1 MAITINSAANSKAPA
16 YNQLVYDISSNNTG
30 NPNFNFVVDI
40 YVGGNLITRQLYP
53 KQPSG
58 SSVKVDVSPIV
69 QNYVSY
75 DLPQTSSG
83 VLANHQANYYVQF
96 GEAYDVSGVLTIY
109 PDLTRHPNVSGT
121 QAAFNSVFDFEEFTP
136 NIMADYNAS
145 GFGFLTTIPET
156 ITINPDDKL
165 MLAFYDPNI
174 VVNNI
179 RITNGTSVDD
189 SFAGLGSTN
198 FYRRFD
204 FSLLAEVGFSWA
216 LGDYTYQFR
225 NVSNAV
231 LASGVI
237 RVENYCSKYPKFRLH
252 WLNKLGGWDS
262 YNFGKVSQES
272 ISVDSREFKAYQ
284 TLGYN
289 TSDRLITRYNTMV
302 KDTITIQTDWISD
315 NMADWFKGL
324 FESPIV
330 LLERPTTGT
339 NYDMVA
345 INIVER
351 DYQVRKFA
359 NGRQLNNIQVSFQ
372 YSYDRYRQS
381 L

>member
-16 YNQLVYDISSNNTG
+16 YNQLVYDISSSNAGNT
-30 NPNFNFVVDI
+30 NFNFVVDI
-40 YVGGNLITRQLYP
+40 YVGGVLATRQLYP

-58 SSVKVDVSPIV
+58 SSIKIDVSPIV

-75 DLPQTSSG
+75 HLPQTNSG

-145 GFGFLTTIPET
+145 GFGFLTSIPET

-179 RITNGTSVDD
+179 LITNGTSVDE
-189 SFAGLGSTN
+189 SFAALGSTN

-289 TSDRLITRYNTMV
+289 SSDRLMTRYNTRV

-315 NMADWFKGL
+315 DMADWFKGL

>member
-189 SFAGLGSTN
+189 SLAGLGSTN

-204 FSLLAEVGFSWA
+204 FSLLAEVGFSWS